1 VRPVLCNVRVFIGH
15 IGDCEKGDGIDSFE
29 VYAENDD
36 MECPKLRQRLIKKT
50 GSASLSA
57 SLNLGIPCPH
67 RVYAVVFPGAVIRR
81 RYLR

>member
-1 VRPVLCNVRVFIGH
+1 VRPVLCNIRVFIGY

-29 VYAENDD
+29 EYDQEEDIK
-36 MECPKLRQRLIKKT
+36 CSRLRQRLIKRT
-50 GSASLSA
+50 RSASLSA
-57 SLNLGIPCPH
+57 PLNIGIPCPH

>member
-1 VRPVLCNVRVFIGH
+1 VRPVLCNIRVFIGY

-29 VYAENDD
+29 SYGEEDIK
-36 MECPKLRQRLIKKT
+36 CSWLRQRLIKKT
-50 GSASLSA
+50 RSASLSA